1 MRQMAEGAKAI
12 NQTLAGTN
20 KRMTK
25 MEYEVKESRMEA
37 KVARDENQSNKWTL
51 LHVTTT
57 DSQITRKVSELNSNI
72 ALDNWNLL
80 HMRTTSLHFTS
91 LHFTSLHFT
100 SLHFTSLHFTSL
112 HFTSHPISVDPIW
125 HTSKEARL
133 QTHQRSS
140 PARQSRCEQ
149 YHRPKSP
156 TRLSRSR
163 ANQRDKVWDCEGY
176 TVNYEPPQ
184 NILYPNNPATI
195 ATTNISS
202 VDPAGLI
209 AELRGFVDE
218 YIEQYAG
225 GFEEEPALL
234 DDHRVD
240 FGKFFVVSCS
250 TVELAHYICSKFPVV
265 GTPYELVYEL
275 NDRGLVTADRA
286 RDNDKKYRDDM
297 HDARESSAQAAYQM
311 VKDQGN
317 LMKKLSDRMDQTE
330 RQRNLDR
337 REDAET
343 NATMFCMTQESSD
356 ILMKQ
361 VAADQEIRNVRESRD
376 KFEAELR
383 TIEETIDDYEGDETP
398 KGKKK
403 YNRALSQ
410 RERVDQRVAE
420 EISSLRK
427 AVLAREELRNFKSPW
442 KQRLMDRLG
451 NTIQQL
457 TDSGSSSQ
465 AIAPSTTLAIQALEH
480 DDQVDSHGPTK
491 KTKLSEAGDS
501 TGKEAAE
508 GLKRPTRPN
517 STKQ

>member
-1 MRQMAEGAKAI
+1 M
-12 NQTLAGTN
+12 
-20 KRMTK
+20 
-25 MEYEVKESRMEA
+25 
-37 KVARDENQSNKWTL
+37 
-51 LHVTTT
+51 
-57 DSQITRKVSELNSNI
+57 
-72 ALDNWNLL
+72 
-80 HMRTTSLHFTS
+80 
-91 LHFTSLHFT
+91 
-100 SLHFTSLHFTSL
+100 
-112 HFTSHPISVDPIW
+112 
-125 HTSKEARL
+125 
-133 QTHQRSS
+133 
-140 PARQSRCEQ
+140 
-149 YHRPKSP
+149 
-156 TRLSRSR
+156 
-163 ANQRDKVWDCEGY
+163 
-176 TVNYEPPQ
+176 
-184 NILYPNNPATI
+184 
-195 ATTNISS
+195 
-202 VDPAGLI
+202 
-209 AELRGFVDE
+209 DE

-420 EISSLRK
+420 EISRLRK